1 MLKQDTDR
9 LWGQAKLSLYAGLGL
24 GFISGGAFA
33 FYVSF
38 FLHQT
43 VQKQLYFTTF
53 NIFFTF
59 ISFSITLFVLALL
72 FLYPLLTLIDLRF
85 SKIRSFGLARVA
97 LIIGGL
103 GMLIGMYFMNRSAWF
118 PEISSNLALIG
129 NAAFALLC
137 LALAIALYKMLIG
150 RMARFPELGLG
161 IVFKAYR
168 TSAFGIFGSAYLLLA
183 ASTLYWNLTNAPKG
197 PNVVLITIDTL
208 RADHLGCYGY
218 DKNTSPTIDRL
229 AQEGVRFDRMFAQR
243 GLTWPSLT
251 SIMTSLY
258 PLTHGVESNETLLDA
273 SFITLPEILKENGYA
288 TAAFLTN
295 FFHASNRGFD
305 TKKGGAIGDLDRVV
319 TDLALRWLDGRRNE
333 KFFMWLHYK
342 NPHAPYQPPEEFR
355 SDEIR
360 AYDGPFDGSWATTD
374 SVFINRLK
382 LNEKDFNHL
391 ISLYDAEIRST
402 DSYIAEVLAKL
413 DEMGITDDT
422 FIIFSADHGEELYE
436 HNYYFYHGCSV
447 YDGVLRIPLIFKFPK
462 IFPKGKVIHN
472 LFESI
477 DIAPTVLQ
485 ALKLSLRPEFEG
497 RSIFH
502 TVFEDN
508 ILEWHQVFGERSRKI
523 FVTRT
528 PKWKFI
534 YNPENYCSTCVR
546 SKGDTGRG
554 FVVQSEELYDIVNDP
569 KETMNVVD
577 QHPEIADSLRND
589 LLAWAERNVK
599 TARPAQQ
606 LTKEAEER
614 LRALGY
620 IQ

>member
-9 LWGQAKLSLYAGLGL
+9 LWGQAKLCIYAGLGL
-24 GFISGGAFA
+24 GFLSGGVIA

-38 FLHQT
+38 FSQQT
-43 VQKQLYFTTF
+43 LQKQLYFTTI
-53 NIFFTF
+53 NTFFSL
-59 ISFSITLFVLALL
+59 ISFSTALFVLAFLV
-72 FLYPLLTLIDLRF
+72 LYPLLIFIDLHF
-85 SKIRSFGLARVA
+85 SKIRSFGLARIA
-97 LIIGGL
+97 LIISGL
-103 GMLIGMYFMNRSAWF
+103 GLIVGMYFMNRSAWF
-118 PEISSNLALIG
+118 PEISSKLALIG
-129 NAAFALLC
+129 NALYALLC
-137 LALAIALYKMLIG
+137 LACAIVLYKIFIG
-150 RMARFPELGLG
+150 RITRLPDLGLG
-161 IVFKAYR
+161 LVFKFYR
-168 TSAFGIFGSAYLLLA
+168 PLTFGVVGSAYFLLT
-183 ASTLYWNLTNAPKG
+183 ASAIYLKLTKTPTG

-208 RADHLGCYGY
+208 RADHLGCYDY

-229 AQEGVRFDRMFAQR
+229 AQEGVLFNQMFAQR

-273 SFITLPEILKENGYA
+273 SFIMLPEILKNEGYE

-295 FFHASNRGFD
+295 YFHAPNRGFD
-305 TKKGGAIGDLDRVV
+305 TKKGGAIGDLDRFI
-319 TDLALRWLDGRRNE
+319 TDLALNWLGDQSDE

-355 SDEIR
+355 SEEIR
-360 AYDGPFDGSWATTD
+360 AYDGPFDGKWATTD
-374 SVFINRLK
+374 SIFINRLK
-382 LNEKDFNHL
+382 LSEKDFNHL
-391 ISLYDAEIRST
+391 INLYDAEIRST

-413 DEMGITDDT
+413 DEMGVIDDT
-422 FIIFSADHGEELYE
+422 FIIFSADHGEELYD

-462 IFPKGKVIHN
+462 VFPKGKVVHN

-477 DIAPTVLQ
+477 DIAPTILQ
-485 ALKLSLRPEFEG
+485 TLKIPLRKEFEG

-502 TVFEDN
+502 VAFEEQPS
-508 ILEWHQVFGERSRKI
+508 EWHQVFGERSRKI
-523 FVTRT
+523 FLTRT

-546 SKGDTGRG
+546 TKGDSGKG

-569 KETMNVVD
+569 KEKMNVVD
-577 QHPEIADSLRND
+577 QYPEIADSLRND
-589 LLAWAERNVK
+589 LLNWAERNIK
-599 TARPAQQ
+599 AARPAQQ

>member
-9 LWGQAKLSLYAGLGL
+9 LWGQARLSIYAGLAL
-24 GFISGGAFA
+24 GFISGGVIAC
-33 FYVSF
+33 YVSF

-43 VQKQLYFTTF
+43 VQKQLYFTTT
-53 NIFFTF
+53 NSFFTL
-59 ISFSITLFVLALL
+59 ITFSTALFVLAFLI
-72 FLYPLLTLIDLRF
+72 LYPFLTLIDLHF
-85 SKIRSFGLARVA
+85 SKIRSFGLARVT
-97 LIIGGL
+97 LIVGGL
-103 GMLIGMYFMNRSAWF
+103 VLLIGIYFMNRSAWF

-129 NAAFALLC
+129 NTVFAFLC
-137 LALAIALYKMLIG
+137 LALAIALYKIFVG
-150 RMARFPELGLG
+150 RIPRFPELGLG
-161 IVFKAYR
+161 IAFKAYR
-168 TSAFGIFGSAYLLLA
+168 PLSFGIIGGAYLLLA
-183 ASTLYWNLTNAPKG
+183 AFTIYWNFTNVPKG

-229 AQEGVRFDRMFAQR
+229 AQEGMLFNRMFSQR

-273 SFITLPEILKENGYA
+273 SFITLPEILKNSGYE

-295 FFHASNRGFD
+295 FFHAPNRGFD
-305 TKKGGAIGDLDRVV
+305 TKKGGAIGDLDRIV
-319 TDLALRWLDGRRNE
+319 TDLALRWLDGQRDE

-342 NPHAPYQPPEEFR
+342 NPHAPYQPPGEFR
-355 SDEIR
+355 SEEIR

-374 SVFINRLK
+374 SIFINRLK
-382 LNEKDFNHL
+382 LSKKDFGHL
-391 ISLYDAEIRST
+391 INLYDAEIRST

-422 FIIFSADHGEELYE
+422 FIIFSADHGEELYD

-447 YDGVLRIPLIFKFPK
+447 YDSVLRIPLIFKFPK
-462 IFPKGKVIHN
+462 VFPKGKVIHN

-477 DIAPTVLQ
+477 DIAPTILQ
-485 ALKLSLRPEFEG
+485 ALKLPLRPHFEG

-502 TVFEDN
+502 TIFDN
-508 ILEWHQVFGERSRKI
+508 EASEWHQVFGERSRKI
-523 FVTRT
+523 FLTRT

-546 SKGDTGRG
+546 TKGDLGKG
-554 FVVQSEELYDIVNDP
+554 FVVQGEELYDIVNDP
-569 KETMNVVD
+569 KETKNVAD
-577 QHPEIADSLRND
+577 LYPEVADSLRND
-589 LLAWAERNVK
+589 LLNWAERNAR
-599 TARPAQQ
+599 TARPAQR